1 MAGNFYS
8 VECPDCENEQIVFD
22 KASSTVACA
31 VCGHTLAR
39 PTGGK
44 ADIEGEIVETVERR
58 STTELGDAGETAEAR

>member
-8 VECPDCENEQIVFD
+8 VACPDCENEQIVFD
-22 KASSTVACA
+22 KATSTVACA

-58 STTELGDAGETAEAR
+58 STTELSDAGETAEAR